1 MAADTGEEVVALG
14 TELRAVAERL
24 GDRERLVQAYTHRSF
39 GLLQAGAIR
48 VVERELELGMRLAR
62 QLRQPAPIFLVGG
75 VRAMLALAQG
85 HFALAT
91 DIRRETFA
99 PGDREHRRATRS
111 VETMQRYAQADFM
124 GRLAELRADVEQL
137 VAEEPTRPVF
147 GCVLAH
153 LQTRLGPTPDT
164 LRTLDDLTASDLA
177 TLPFDQEWLFAT
189 SLLAETA
196 AMLRSVEAARVLYH
210 ALSPWAALNVVD
222 QAEGIRGSVA
232 RYLGL
237 LAATLKRWDA
247 ADHHFTEAAR
257 RNTEMGL
264 RPWLALTADDHARML
279 RARAHPDDRKRAR
292 TLRDTA
298 RATYEELGMSPGG
311 CRWEPTA

>member
-1 MAADTGEEVVALG
+1 
-14 TELRAVAERL
+14 
-24 GDRERLVQAYTHRSF
+24 
-39 GLLQAGAIR
+39 
-48 VVERELELGMRLAR
+48 
-62 QLRQPAPIFLVGG
+62 
-75 VRAMLALAQG
+75 
-85 HFALAT
+85 
-91 DIRRETFA
+91 
-99 PGDREHRRATRS
+99 
-111 VETMQRYAQADFM
+111 MQRYAQADFT
-124 GRLAELRADVEQL
+124 GRLAALTADVEQL

-147 GCVLAH
+147 RCVLAH
-153 LQTRLGPTPDT
+153 LQTRLGHTRDT

-196 AMLRSVEAARVLYH
+196 AMLRSVKAARVLYH

-237 LAATLKRWDA
+237 LAGTLKHWDA
-247 ADHHFTEAAR
+247 ADRHFTEAAR

-264 RPWLALTADDHARML
+264 RPWLALTQHDHATML
-279 RARAHPDDRKRAR
+279 RARAHPDDRTRAR

-298 RATYEELGMSPGG
+298 FATYEELEMSPGTCG
-311 CRWEPTA
+311 ADLTA